1 MLSLN
6 SGRAKTTVA
15 AFSLAMIAALLVA
28 VVFSAGV
35 AEAQRGGGGGGRGGG
50 GGGGGAKPSGGSPSK
65 PSSDSSVTKNNSAKS
80 PSSGA
85 SSRGYGFR
93 HGALSNFFLWAWI
106 FHDSDDD
113 DYEEEYG
120 GTNAG
125 FGGWAIIGV
134 GAIAIFFLVRNLR
147 RRFAA

>member
-1 MLSLN
+1 MMWTEAS
-6 SGRAKTTVA
+6 RAKGTIA
-15 AFSLAMIAALLVA
+15 ALSLAMIAALLVA
-28 VVFSAGV
+28 VVFAAGV
-35 AEAQRGGGGGGRGGG
+35 AEAQRGGGGGRGGG
-50 GGGGGAKPSGGSPSK
+50 GVGSKPSGSSSSK

-80 PSSGA
+80 PSSGV
-85 SSRGYGFR
+85 SSRGGYGFR

-106 FHDSDDD
+106 FHDFDDD

-120 GTNAG
+120 GSNAG

-147 RRFAA
+147 KRFSG